1 MDGKPYYIET
11 KYDGER
17 MLLHKD
23 TGDYKFYSRRLVKFP
38 AFYKKL

>member
-1 MDGKPYYIET
+1 MDNQTYFIET

-23 TGDYKFYSRRLVKFP
+23 DTQYKFYSRR
-38 AFYKKL
+38 